1 MGFFIIA
8 GGAAMVN
15 TRDADLKR
23 IAELREQLHYHN
35 YRYYVLDDPVIE
47 DSEYDQLMQEL
58 IRLESKYPE
67 TITPDSPTQR
77 VGHPAAGG
85 FDQVVHRIPLLSL
98 ANAFSREE
106 LAEFDERVR
115 RWAGQRVDYVC
126 ELKYDGLAVSLTYEN
141 GTFARGATRGDGQIG
156 EDVTQNLRTIRSI
169 PLKLAEPVSLDVRGE
184 VFMPKQAYEIL
195 NREREAKGEPL
206 FANPRNAA
214 AGSLRQLD
222 PKITASRR
230 LDIFVYGIG
239 GVSPDQIPT
248 HWECLNR
255 LKELGFKVS
264 PYNKHCS
271 SIEEVWE
278 YVETWTEQRDSLP
291 FAIDGIVVK
300 VNSLAVQAQ
309 LGATAKSPRWA
320 VAYKFPADQAVA
332 QVLDIEVNVGRTGV
346 VTPLAILTP
355 TLIAGSTVSRA
366 TLHNEDYVK
375 AKDIRIG
382 DHVVIQKAGDVIPEI
397 VRPLPERRKGDERV
411 FAMPQACPACG
422 QPLQRTPGEAAVRCV
437 NLDCP
442 AQAYER
448 IIHFASRDAM
458 NIEGLGPA
466 VIKQLIDNQLIEN
479 PADLYELTFDQL
491 IQLERFGEKSA
502 QNLLDAIADSKQRT
516 LANLI
521 FALGIRHVGSEV
533 ARELAARFG
542 SMERLRKATVEELTA
557 IDTIGAKIASSIV
570 SYFSREENNQLI
582 DRLAALGVNMVENKT
597 EGSQPLAGLTFVLT
611 GTLEQF
617 SRQEAEEILR
627 SLGAHVA
634 GSVSKNTDY
643 VVAGEKAGSKLAKAQ
658 QLGVKILNEQQ
669 FIEIIRQHR
678 QELRQD

>member
-1 MGFFIIA
+1 
-8 GGAAMVN
+8 MVN

-479 PADLYELTFDQL
+479 PADLYELTYEQL

>member
-1 MGFFIIA
+1 MESKQ
-8 GGAAMVN
+8 
-15 TRDADLKR
+15 DADLKR
-23 IAELREQLHYHN
+23 IAELREQLHDHN

-58 IRLESKYPE
+58 IRLEAKYPE

-77 VGHPAAGG
+77 VGHPVAGG
-85 FDQVVHRIPLLSL
+85 FAQVEHRIPLLSL
-98 ANAFSREE
+98 ANAFSKEE
-106 LAEFDERVR
+106 LKDFDERVK
-115 RWAGQRVDYVC
+115 RWAGQEVDYVC

-141 GTFARGATRGDGQIG
+141 GVFVRGATRGDGQIG

-184 VFMPKQAYEIL
+184 VFMPKKAYETL
-195 NREREAKGEPL
+195 NEERAAKGEPL

-239 GVSPDQIPT
+239 GVRPDQIPT
-248 HWECLNR
+248 HLGCLGR

-264 PYNKHCS
+264 PHSKHCV
-271 SIEEVWE
+271 SIDEVWE
-278 YVETWTEQRDSLP
+278 FVETWSEKRESLP

-300 VNSLAVQAQ
+300 VNSLAIQEQ

-320 VAYKFPADQAVA
+320 VAYKFPADQAIA
-332 QVLDIEVNVGRTGV
+332 QVLDIEVNVGRTGA

-382 DHVVIQKAGDVIPEI
+382 DYVVVQKAGDVIPEI
-397 VRPLPERRKGDERV
+397 VRSLPERRDGDEKE
-411 FAMPQACPACG
+411 FSMPETCPACSR
-422 QPLQRTPGEAAVRCV
+422 PLWRAPGEAAVRCV

-466 VIKQLIDNQLIEN
+466 VIKQLIDNNLIDN

-491 IQLERFGEKSA
+491 INLERFGEKSA
-502 QNLLDAIADSKQRT
+502 RNLLDAIAASKSRP

-533 ARELAARFG
+533 ARELAAHFD
-542 SMERLRKATVEELTA
+542 SMEKLREAGPEELMA
-557 IDTIGAKIASSIV
+557 VGSIGEKIASSIV
-570 SYFSREENNQLI
+570 SYFSRKENVQLI
-582 DRLAALGVNMVENKT
+582 DRLAAVGVNMVERKT
-597 EGSQPLAGLTFVLT
+597 AGGQPLANLTFVLT
-611 GTLEQF
+611 GTLEKF
-617 SRQEAEEILR
+617 TRQEAEAALR
-627 SLGAHVA
+627 GLGAHVA
-634 GSVSKNTDY
+634 GSVSRNTDY
-643 VVAGEKAGSKLAKAQ
+643 VVAGEKAGSKLDKAR

-669 FIEIIRQHR
+669 FIEIIGKHM
-678 QELRQD
+678 QDLKQD

>member
-1 MGFFIIA
+1 ME
-8 GGAAMVN
+8 N
-15 TRDADLKR
+15 TRDSDLKR
-23 IAELREQLHYHN
+23 IVELREQLHYHN

-47 DSEYDQLMQEL
+47 DSEYDQLMLEL
-58 IRLESKYPE
+58 IKLEAEYPE
-67 TITPDSPTQR
+67 TVTPDSPTQR
-77 VGHPAAGG
+77 VGHAVVGRFA
-85 FDQVVHRIPLLSL
+85 QVEHRIPLLSL
-98 ANAFSREE
+98 GNAFNKRELE
-106 LAEFDERVR
+106 EFDERVR
-115 RWAGQRVDYVC
+115 RWAGQEVDYVC

-141 GTFARGATRGDGQIG
+141 GIFIQGATRGDGQIG
-156 EDVTQNLRTIRSI
+156 EDVTQNLRTVRAI
-169 PLKLAEPVSLDVRGE
+169 PLRLAEPVSLEVRGE
-184 VFMPKQAYEIL
+184 VFMPKQAYEVL
-195 NREREAKGEPL
+195 NQERAARGESL

-230 LDIFVYGIG
+230 LDIYVYSIG
-239 GVSPDQIPT
+239 GLSHEQIAT
-248 HWECLNR
+248 HLDCLNW
-255 LKELGFKVS
+255 LKQLGFKVS
-264 PYNKHCS
+264 PHSKHCS
-271 SIEEVWE
+271 SITEVWE
-278 YVETWTEQRDSLP
+278 FVEAWTEKRNSLP

-320 VAYKFPADQAVA
+320 IAYKFPADQAVA
-332 QVLDIEVNVGRTGV
+332 RVLDIEVNVGRTGV

-382 DHVVIQKAGDVIPEI
+382 DYVVIQKAGDVIPEI
-397 VRPLPERRKGDERV
+397 VRSLPERRKGDEQI
-411 FAMPQACPACG
+411 FEMPHACPACS
-422 QPLQRTPGEAAVRCV
+422 QPLQRTAGEAAVRCV

-466 VIKQLIDNQLIEN
+466 VIKQLIDSELIEN
-479 PADLYELTFDQL
+479 PADLYELTYDQL
-491 IQLERFGEKSA
+491 IGLERFGEKSA
-502 QNLLDAIADSKQRT
+502 QNLLDAIAESKKRP

-533 ARELAARFG
+533 ARELASQFG
-542 SMERLRKATVEELTA
+542 SMERLRTAIVEELTA
-557 IDTIGAKIASSIV
+557 INTIGEKIASSVV
-570 SYFSREENNQLI
+570 SYFSRDENNRLI
-582 DRLAALGVNMVENKT
+582 DKLAALGVNLVESKS
-597 EGSQPLAGLTFVLT
+597 EGAQPLANLTFVIT

-617 SRQEAEEILR
+617 SRQEAESALR

-634 GSVSKNTDY
+634 SSVSRNTDY
-643 VVAGEKAGSKLAKAQ
+643 VVAGEKAGSKLTRAQ
-658 QLGVKILNEQQ
+658 QLGITILNEQQ
-669 FIEIIRQHR
+669 FIEIIRQPK
-678 QELRQD
+678 QELKQD

>member
-1 MGFFIIA
+1 
-8 GGAAMVN
+8 MVN

-278 YVETWTEQRDSLP
+278 YVETWTAQRDSLP

>member
-1 MGFFIIA
+1 
-8 GGAAMVN
+8 MVN

>member
-1 MGFFIIA
+1 ME
-8 GGAAMVN
+8 N
-15 TRDADLKR
+15 TRDSDLKR
-23 IAELREQLHYHN
+23 IVELREQLHYHN

-47 DSEYDQLMQEL
+47 DSEYDQLMLEL
-58 IRLESKYPE
+58 IKLEAEYPE
-67 TITPDSPTQR
+67 TVTPDSPTQR
-77 VGHPAAGG
+77 VGHAVVGRFA
-85 FDQVVHRIPLLSL
+85 QVEHRIPLLSL
-98 ANAFSREE
+98 GNAFNKRELE
-106 LAEFDERVR
+106 EFDERVR
-115 RWAGQRVDYVC
+115 RWAGQEVDYVC

-141 GTFARGATRGDGQIG
+141 GIFIQGATRGDGQIG
-156 EDVTQNLRTIRSI
+156 EDVTQNLRTVRAI
-169 PLKLAEPVSLDVRGE
+169 PLRLAEPVSLEVRGE
-184 VFMPKQAYEIL
+184 VFMPKQAYEVL
-195 NREREAKGEPL
+195 NQERAARGESL

-230 LDIFVYGIG
+230 LDIYVYSIG
-239 GVSPDQIPT
+239 GLSHEQIAT
-248 HWECLNR
+248 HLDCLNW
-255 LKELGFKVS
+255 LKQLGFKVS
-264 PYNKHCS
+264 PHSKHCS
-271 SIEEVWE
+271 SITEVWE
-278 YVETWTEQRDSLP
+278 FVEAWTEKRNSLP

-320 VAYKFPADQAVA
+320 IAYKFPADQAVA
-332 QVLDIEVNVGRTGV
+332 RVLDIEVNVGRTGV

-382 DHVVIQKAGDVIPEI
+382 EYVVIQKAGYVIPEI
-397 VRPLPERRKGDERV
+397 VRSLPERRKGDEQI
-411 FAMPQACPACG
+411 FEMPHACPACS
-422 QPLQRTPGEAAVRCV
+422 QPLQRTAGEAAVRCV

-466 VIKQLIDNQLIEN
+466 VIKQLIDSELIEN
-479 PADLYELTFDQL
+479 PADLYELTYDQL
-491 IQLERFGEKSA
+491 IGLERFGEKSA
-502 QNLLDAIADSKQRT
+502 QNLLDAIAESKKRP

-533 ARELAARFG
+533 ARELASQFG
-542 SMERLRKATVEELTA
+542 SMERLRTAIVEELTA
-557 IDTIGAKIASSIV
+557 INTIGEKIASSVV
-570 SYFSREENNQLI
+570 SYFSRDENNRLI
-582 DRLAALGVNMVENKT
+582 DKLAALGVNLVESKS
-597 EGSQPLAGLTFVLT
+597 EGAQPLANLTFVIT

-617 SRQEAEEILR
+617 SRQEAESALR

-634 GSVSKNTDY
+634 SSVSRNTDY
-643 VVAGEKAGSKLAKAQ
+643 VVAGEKAGSKLTRAQ
-658 QLGVKILNEQQ
+658 QLGITILNEQQ
-669 FIEIIRQHR
+669 FIEIIRQPK
-678 QELRQD
+678 QELKQD